1 MNLAILAVAAIALSA
16 PLSAADELYHEA
28 FRPQVHFTARQWT
41 YQKPDPVRR
50 EEGWQNDINGLVYVA
65 GEYHYFAQRWA
76 QAWIHAV
83 SKDLIHWEELKPAF
97 WVDHPVDDGWVQSG
111 SAVIDSLNVTGL
123 KSGSNPLMVAFYS
136 SGDNK
141 NQNLAYSN
149 DLGRTWTKYAA
160 NPVLAHAERDP
171 KVFRHAASKKWVM
184 VLYQGPGYHFF
195 TSDNLIDWQ
204 KQSSVDGFYECPDMF
219 ELAVDGNPADSRW
232 VLMNGDGSYQIG
244 RFDGKAFSAETQK
257 RRLEWGPH
265 FYATQSWNNIPAS
278 DGRRIQLA
286 WMRSDNEK
294 FFPGMPFNQQTSFP
308 VVLTLRDYADS
319 LRIFRNPVRE
329 LEKLHEAPKV
339 QKGKSLGAGAS
350 LALDQNSELYRIQA
364 AFTLGDDTEGE
375 FNIHGI
381 PVKFSNGSISVNG
394 SVGPFARK
402 LGKLS
407 LELLIDRTSIEA
419 FGNGGEVSI
428 TRNILAKNRD
438 MGLRCNRGSLTVDSI
453 TQYPLKSIWPA
464 AVKQAFNTNI
474 EGIWTAVA
482 GTWKDTATGKVGVGN
497 GDIFLL
503 SPKSG
508 SDFTYEG
515 ELSFR
520 SSASSALAF
529 RMDDGAA
536 KGYVVCV
543 DKGKYIKLWAPGR
556 GELQVFHTP
565 TQPYQP
571 YHVKVVAKGANI
583 KVYYNYRA
591 KPIIDFNDANP
602 VLSGRFG
609 LNAYSGEAHFQD
621 ILVDA
626 PIATALEREQ
636 AWRARSAGWSATH
649 GKAFTALGRM
659 APARAAKGARF
670 AR

>member
-1 MNLAILAVAAIALSA
+1 MHLAILAAAAFALSA
-16 PLSAADELYHEA
+16 PVQAEDGLYHEA

-41 YQKPDPVRR
+41 YRKPDPVRR
-50 EEGWQNDINGLVYVA
+50 DEGWQNDINGLVYVA

-83 SKDLIHWEELKPAF
+83 SKDLVHWEELKPAF

-123 KSGSNPLMVAFYS
+123 KSGSNPLMVAFYA

-141 NQNLAYSN
+141 NQNMVYSN

-171 KVFRHAASKKWVM
+171 KVFCHAASKKWIM
-184 VLYQGPGYHFF
+184 VLYGGPGYHFF

-204 KQSSVDGFYECPDMF
+204 KQSSVNGFYECPDMF
-219 ELAVDGNPADSRW
+219 ELAVDGNPGNKRW
-232 VLMNGDGSYQIG
+232 VLMNGDGSYQVG
-244 RFDGKAFSAETQK
+244 RFDGKAFSAETPK
-257 RRLEWGPH
+257 RRLEWGAH
-265 FYATQSWNNIPAS
+265 FYATQSWNNIPAA

-294 FFPGMPFNQQTSFP
+294 FFPGMPFNQQASFP
-308 VVLTLRDYADS
+308 AVLTLRNYADS
-319 LRIFRNPVRE
+319 LRIFRNPARE
-329 LEKLHEAPKV
+329 LETLHEAPKI
-339 QKGKSLGAGAS
+339 QTGKNLAAGAS
-350 LALDQNSELYRIQA
+350 LDLDQASELYRIQA
-364 AFTLGDDTEGE
+364 AFTLGDETEGE

-381 PVKFSNGSISVNG
+381 AVKFSNGSISVAG
-394 SVGPFARK
+394 SAGPFAKK
-402 LGKLS
+402 LNKVS

-428 TRNILAKNRD
+428 TQNVLAANRN

-453 TQYPLKSIWPA
+453 VQYPLKSIWPA
-464 AVKQAFNTNI
+464 AVKEPFNTNI
-474 EGIWTAVA
+474 EGAWTAVV
-482 GTWKDTATGKVGVGN
+482 GTWKDTLSGKVGSGN

-529 RMDDGAA
+529 RMDAA
-536 KGYVVCV
+536 ASKGYVVCV
-543 DKGKYIKLWAPGR
+543 DKGQYVKLWAPGR
-556 GELQVFHTP
+556 GELQVFHTE
-565 TQPYQP
+565 TKSYQP
-571 YHVKVVAKGANI
+571 YHLKVVAKGANI
-583 KVYYNYRA
+583 KVFYNYRA
-591 KPIIDFNDANP
+591 KPVIDFSDPDP

-626 PIATALEREQ
+626 PLPTALERER
-636 AWRARSAGWSATH
+636 AWRAKTAGDNIH
-649 GKAFTALGRM
+649 KGKAFTALGRK
-659 APARAAKGARF
+659 APARSAKEFRYAR
-670 AR
+670 